1 MNTNMSDEIRIM
13 SVMSEVKIP
22 VGAIY
27 ISQEINIPQASVGRI
42 LKDLEDRGL
51 IKKISNK
58 GRVLTENG
66 ESYLKKTYEQKSKID
81 VALELANLSHDDNIK
96 EKLIEILEVRKI
108 LEIKSVELAC
118 QNRTDSELT
127 ELELIY
133 MGNVS
138 EINDNK
144 LGNEQDLKLHL
155 KIAEMSHNKTLYYL
169 SRLLLTENNAYTFFS
184 IVTEDI
190 KLAQLKHHKKLV
202 ESIKNRDVEAAK
214 KTMEE
219 HINRIIDDVEK
230 NME

>member
-1 MNTNMSDEIRIM
+1 MNTNMPDEIRIM
-13 SVMSEVKIP
+13 SVMSAVKIP

-42 LKDLEDRGL
+42 LKELEDRGL

-66 ESYLKKTYEQKSKID
+66 ESYLKKKYEQKSKID
-81 VALELANLSHDDNIK
+81 VALELANLSHGDNIK
-96 EKLIEILEVRKI
+96 EKLIEILEVRKL

-118 QNRTDSELT
+118 LNRTDSELT

-155 KIAEMSHNKTLYYL
+155 KIAEMSHNKTLYNL

-184 IVTEDI
+184 IVTGDI
-190 KLAQLKHHKKLV
+190 KLAQLTHHEKLV
-202 ESIKNRDVEAAK
+202 EAIKNRDVEAAR

-219 HINRIIDDVEK
+219 HINRIIADVEK